1 MREVRLLMDGPAQS
15 MFCFAVAFA
24 FLSHQHSRKRRR
36 AACSQNDMETG
47 VPIDLWILLIAA
59 PFLGSFADCV
69 AQRLPVHR
77 PLVAARSQCDH
88 CAVALA
94 PIELVPVVSW
104 IALGGKCRHCLA
116 RISPVY
122 AVAELSAAG
131 LALWC
136 AAVVPSWLIWPTAA
150 LGWTLLTLAL
160 MDFYHLLLADI
171 LLLPLLLLGIAVN
184 FGISEAQGVASL
196 GGAVI
201 GYGGAFA
208 IRKIYRLA
216 RGRDG
221 LGMGD
226 VKLLA
231 ASGAWISWDGLPSVL
246 FIASATALAACL
258 ALRLLD
264 LRLSGDE
271 RIPFGIFL
279 AIGLWIVWLH
289 GPIRFGF
296 A

>member
-1 MREVRLLMDGPAQS
+1 M
-15 MFCFAVAFA
+15 
-24 FLSHQHSRKRRR
+24 
-36 AACSQNDMETG
+36 
-47 VPIDLWILLIAA
+47 PIHLWILLTAA
-59 PFLGSFADCV
+59 PFLGSFAECV

-88 CAVALA
+88 CAVVLT
-94 PIELVPVVSW
+94 PLELVPVVSW
-104 IALGGKCRHCLA
+104 IASGGKCRHCLA

-131 LALWC
+131 LALWS
-136 AAVVPSWLIWPTAA
+136 AAVVPGWLIWPSVA
-150 LGWTLLTLAL
+150 LGWTLLALAL
-160 MDFYHLLLADI
+160 MDFHHLLLADI
-171 LLLPLLLLGIAVN
+171 LLLPLLLLGIAVS

-196 GGAVI
+196 AGAVI
-201 GYGGAFA
+201 GYGGAFV
-208 IRKIYRLA
+208 IREIYRLA

-221 LGMGD
+221 LGLGD

-231 ASGAWISWDGLPSVL
+231 AAGAWISWDGLPSVL
-246 FIASATALAACL
+246 FIASVTALTACL
-258 ALRLLD
+258 ILWSLD
-264 LRLSGDE
+264 LRPRLRLSSDA
-271 RIPFGIFL
+271 RIPFGIFI